1 MDGAAN
7 YYGIHCSSGHKAA
20 LGIQFHMT
28 NVWME
33 SRPTPDEFK
42 ELVQKARERLQDD
55 ELWDGLLE
63 QLYKNDRES
72 RFCYNARKGGWYAIP
87 CPSCGK
93 ENEILWRGMKFT
105 EDRSAEAGWRGSY
118 QCYFCKSD
126 FSEGRWREN
135 FEKAI
140 FNDADEM
147 WTKEK
152 RRLRMMISPEDFLK
166 PWGWLKHEWPKEP
179 DQEPRAKSYGKYRME
194 VYQYKDAVE
203 KWKDRHVLNDFLT

>member
-72 RFCYNARKGGWYAIP
+72 RFCYHARKGGWYAIP

-147 WTKEK
+147 IRE
-152 RRLRMMISPEDFLK
+152 ISNGGVPVQRCGRE
-166 PWGWLKHEWPKEP
+166 
-179 DQEPRAKSYGKYRME
+179 ME
-194 VYQYKDAVE
+194 GSSCAE
-203 KWKDRHVLNDFLT
+203 